1 MAHRPLTADHCSGG
15 LYLQRSKLAK
25 RGWLLFFLA
34 AAAFYLYGLGHL
46 PLLGPDE
53 PRYAQVAREMY
64 LRGDYVTPTL
74 GGHTWFE
81 KPALLYWMM
90 IAGYRL
96 FGVSEWAARLGP
108 ALSGLFT
115 VFLLYW
121 VGRRVE
127 RVAENG
133 DEQSEGLGLWS
144 ALALA
149 SSAGLIAFSRAA
161 SFDVVVTCT
170 VTAALSCF
178 FVAEIERN
186 EKRRRLL
193 LAGFYAA
200 IGASLLAKGLVGI
213 VIPVGVM
220 GLYYLMRREWPR
232 RGVVSSALWGIPLAV
247 AVAGLWYGPVMA
259 RHGWTFV
266 DEFFIQHHFA
276 RFVSDKYHH
285 PQRFYFYLPIIL
297 LLALPWMAVLIRE
310 LINARGWKWREQSVE
325 SKARVFALAWLVA
338 PIAFFSFSGSK
349 LPGYILPALPGAML
363 LVGQRLNTFVRGEKE
378 NRDLSLTGVI
388 LLILALAAIVYAWQT
403 GEMTFLCSLII
414 AAPLLITGLLAML
427 WKQRRALRIELIC
440 SAMFISIA
448 LALNCGVERVSG
460 RESVRDLMR
469 QADARGFTAMPVFY
483 MLTDDRTGEFYAGGR
498 LGYRADGEPFRY
510 DGADEAAAAAR
521 ERGGGR
527 ALVFVPT
534 KWANQLTDYAAI
546 ETEIIGS
553 NGVLTLAA
561 IRVR

>member
-1 MAHRPLTADHCSGG
+1 M
-15 LYLQRSKLAK
+15 LAK

-46 PLLGPDE
+46 PLVGPDE

-90 IAGYRL
+90 IASYRL
-96 FGVSEWAARLGP
+96 FGVSEWAARFGP
-108 ALSGLFT
+108 ALSGLLT
-115 VFLLYW
+115 AFLIYW
-121 VGRRVE
+121 MGRRIE
-127 RVAENG
+127 RA
-133 DEQSEGLGLWS
+133 DEAQNATSEGSGIWGGV
-144 ALALA
+144 ALC
-149 SSAGLIAFSRAA
+149 SSAGMIVFSRAA

-170 VTAALSCF
+170 VTAALACF
-178 FVAEIERN
+178 FVAEVEGS
-186 EKRRRLL
+186 EKRRRWLT
-193 LAGFYAA
+193 AGFYAA

-213 VIPVGVM
+213 VIPFGVI

-232 RGVVSSALWGIPLAV
+232 KRLYLSALWGIPLMC
-247 AVAGLWYGPVMA
+247 AVAGLWYAPVIA
-259 RHGWTFV
+259 RHGWTFM

-285 PQRFYFYLPIIL
+285 PQKFYFYLPIIL
-297 LLALPWMAVLIRE
+297 MLTLPWTALFIKGLIG
-310 LINARGWKWREQSVE
+310 ARRWKWRASDVE
-325 SKARVFALAWLVA
+325 SKSRVFALAWLVA
-338 PIAFFSFSGSK
+338 PIVFFSFSGSK

-363 LVGQRLNTFVRGEKE
+363 LVGERLSGFVRDEEG
-378 NRDLSLTGVI
+378 NVGVRATGAI
-388 LLILALAAIVYAWQT
+388 LLVFALAAIIYAART
-403 GEMTFLCSLII
+403 GEMTILCSLII
-414 AAPLLITGLLAML
+414 AAPLVIAGLLAIL
-427 WKQRRALRIELIC
+427 WRQRRALRIELIC
-440 SAMFISIA
+440 SAMFISVA
-448 LALNCGVERVSG
+448 LALNCGVGRISQ
-460 RESVRDLMR
+460 RESVRELIR
-469 QADARGFTAMPVFY
+469 QADARGYASTPVFY

-498 LGYRADGEPFRY
+498 LGYKTDGEPFRF

-521 ERGGGR
+521 TRGGT

-534 KWANQLTDYAAI
+534 KWENQLTDYSVI